1 MWCIRLCKPTA
12 LLFSH
17 CATQLPLA
25 YSAHIPFI
33 IQHVVAFEDWYDTA
47 GPAFIL
53 SSSQGYLSVRRRWSR
68 VLSEVS
74 SLPLTRTSAPFMWL
88 IMSRNLKEET
98 YIVKSIH
105 NHWRLQ
111 NEASILKR
119 YQGSTPSIRPLVD
132 EIIEPSEPSS
142 IVLKYLDTDLLKG
155 SNKRRLSRSDIK
167 KVAKAI
173 LLALRVLH
181 QDGLVHTDVKLDN
194 VFVNHGSTGNERFSE
209 IQLGDFGGVVPQD
222 SEFAKDGHLIG
233 AGISRSP
240 EATLQMHWGTPTDVW
255 SFGNAVRNYWIPYW
269 PKSSYGK

>member
-1 MWCIRLCKPTA
+1 
-12 LLFSH
+12 
-17 CATQLPLA
+17 
-25 YSAHIPFI
+25 
-33 IQHVVAFEDWYDTA
+33 
-47 GPAFIL
+47 
-53 SSSQGYLSVRRRWSR
+53 
-68 VLSEVS
+68 
-74 SLPLTRTSAPFMWL
+74 MWL
-88 IMSRNLKEET
+88 IMNRNLKEET
-98 YIVKSIH
+98 YIVKSIQ

-111 NEASILKR
+111 NEASVLKR

-132 EIIEPSEPSS
+132 VIIEPSEPSS
-142 IVLKYLDTDLLKG
+142 IVLKYLDTDLLKE

-194 VFVNHGSTGNERFSE
+194 VFVNLGSTDNERFSE

-255 SFGNAVRNYWIPYW
+255 SFGNAVRNYWTPYW
-269 PKSSYGK
+269 PKLSHGKYGLTCEDNLDAQPSLWRRLPPFQPRH